1 MSKPPSHEHG
11 PGRTHGQTHEQG
23 SDELTRFGVSI
34 GSALLSRFDDLI
46 GTQGYTN
53 RSEAIR
59 DLVRDRLVEESWDR
73 EDGNVVGVVALVYD
87 HDMRQVGDRL
97 TTIQHGHGEQV
108 VSALHVHLD
117 AHDCLEVVV
126 MRGEGKGV
134 REMANRLLS
143 IKGVK
148 HGRLLMTGL
157 AD

>member
-1 MSKPPSHEHG
+1 MSRESAG
-11 PGRTHGQTHEQG
+11 
-23 SDELTRFGVSI
+23 DEITRFGVSI

-46 GTQGYTN
+46 GKQGYTN

-59 DLVRDRLVEESWDR
+59 DLVRDRLVEASWEK
-73 EDGNVVGVVALVYD
+73 EDGNVVGVVAMVYD

-97 TTIQHGHGEQV
+97 TSIQHGSGDHV
-108 VSALHVHLD
+108 VSSLHVHLD
-117 AHDCLEVVV
+117 EHDCLEVVV
-126 MRGEGKGV
+126 MRGVGSQV
-134 REMANRLLS
+134 REMANHLLS